1 MHVCA
6 QTPQNTLS
14 LHQPSSA
21 PHWQGY
27 CAPVLTPSGA
37 PSASSGSRRPLGFFS
52 CWCVFYLPCSA
63 YPASEVNNVKT
74 GTKMDDSC
82 WVTPDCG
89 GRLSERYTR
98 RIFSPLRT
106 AAERRSYVEDPRAK
120 DSARSDLAV
129 DVLTLVVQPL
139 RVEDLSRQKQIYAN
153 TGHYFL
159 GYFSP
164 IESSND
170 LLSLTRAC
178 DDFALPPC

>member
-1 MHVCA
+1 
-6 QTPQNTLS
+6 
-14 LHQPSSA
+14 
-21 PHWQGY
+21 
-27 CAPVLTPSGA
+27 
-37 PSASSGSRRPLGFFS
+37 
-52 CWCVFYLPCSA
+52 
-63 YPASEVNNVKT
+63 
-74 GTKMDDSC
+74 MDDSC
-82 WVTPDCG
+82 WVTPDWG

-129 DVLTLVVQPL
+129 DVLTLVAQPL

-153 TGHYFL
+153 TGHYFF